1 MSSLSEQREVHRK
14 MKKKLTLIITICLVS
29 IGIVLGIELI
39 GCARPEATPLET
51 AVVTRG
57 DIVRTVLVDGNLEMP
72 HKADLSFGAT
82 GTVTEVL
89 VDKGNNVTKGQ
100 VLARLDARSLELS
113 VEITQAQYEIAQI
126 NLMKTIYPH
135 YTTKEGTDMPG
146 VWLALDEAQDNL
158 TQAQELLNEGGV
170 EEAQVLL
177 NLIEGNL
184 SKAEEKSLARSWQL
198 PWEVKLF
205 ELQVDIARAN
215 LDAAKLNL
223 EKAVITAPFD
233 GVVADI
239 TIIEGNDVS
248 TAVLATPAISL
259 VDTSE
264 IEMSGLIDEIDI
276 AMVQPGQEV
285 NILLDALP
293 EQEVKGR
300 VAFISLVGATQVGVV
315 SYDTTITLE
324 NPVEELR
331 DGMTATAEVII
342 ERRDDVLFI
351 PNRALR
357 GTWENPKVLV
367 LVDEQAEEREITLGL
382 TDGINTEV
390 LSGLEE
396 GEKVELPASGEQP
409 NFFFRM

>member
-1 MSSLSEQREVHRK
+1 
-14 MKKKLTLIITICLVS
+14 MKKRLTLIITICLVS
-29 IGIVLGIELI
+29 IGIILGIELT
-39 GCARPEATPLET
+39 GCASPEATPPDI

-89 VDKGNNVTKGQ
+89 VDKGDSVVEGQ
-100 VLARLDARSLELS
+100 ILARLDARSLEFS
-113 VEITQAQYEIAQI
+113 VEIAQAQYETAQI

-135 YTTKEGTDMPG
+135 YTKTWGTDMPG

-158 TQAQELLNEGGV
+158 TQAQELLNEGST
-170 EEAQVLL
+170 EETQVLL

-184 SKAEEKSLARSWQL
+184 SKAEEKSLASPWQL
-198 PWEVKLF
+198 PWSVKLL

-215 LDAAKLNL
+215 LDATKLNL
-223 EKAVITAPFD
+223 EKAVIVAPFD

-239 TIIEGNDVS
+239 TITEGKEIS
-248 TAVLATPAISL
+248 TATFATPAISL

-264 IEMSGLIDEIDI
+264 IEMPGFIDEIDI
-276 AMVQPGQEV
+276 TMVQLGQEA
-285 NILLDALP
+285 NIILDALP
-293 EQEVKGR
+293 DEEVKGR
-300 VAFISLVGATQVGVV
+300 VAFISLVGTIRTGVV

-324 NPVEELR
+324 NPAEELR

-342 ERRDDVLFI
+342 ERRDDVLLI
-351 PNRALR
+351 PNRAIR
-357 GTWENPKVLV
+357 GTWENPTVLV
-367 LVDEQAEEREITLGL
+367 LVDEQGEEREITLGL

-396 GEKVELPASGEQP
+396 GEKVELPASGERP
-409 NFFFRM
+409 GGFFMM